1 MENEEYAIAYKEVSE
16 ILKYIPIFDYEK
28 IPREK
33 IELYKKM
40 QDRDYHFKY
49 NPLKTLDEQNVSKQA
64 KIIIGLLFRDY
75 WATQEQKS
83 KIVPK
88 QKNE

>member
-40 QDRDYHFKY
+40 QDRDYHL
-49 NPLKTLDEQNVSKQA
+49 N
-64 KIIIGLLFRDY
+64 IIH
-75 WATQEQKS
+75 
-83 KIVPK
+83 
-88 QKNE
+88 

>member
-49 NPLKTLDEQNVSKQA
+49 NPL
-64 KIIIGLLFRDY
+64 
-75 WATQEQKS
+75 
-83 KIVPK
+83 
-88 QKNE
+88 

>member
-33 IELYKKM
+33 IELYKK
-40 QDRDYHFKY
+40 Y
-49 NPLKTLDEQNVSKQA
+49 NINFTAYILQ
-64 KIIIGLLFRDY
+64 
-75 WATQEQKS
+75 
-83 KIVPK
+83 
-88 QKNE
+88 

>member
-49 NPLKTLDEQNVSKQA
+49 SLEISISSKLQFSPSFNLEPIVSRMA
-64 KIIIGLLFRDY
+64 VGC
-75 WATQEQKS
+75 S
-83 KIVPK
+83 KISF
-88 QKNE
+88 NI

>member
-33 IELYKKM
+33 IELYIK
-40 QDRDYHFKY
+40 RC
-49 NPLKTLDEQNVSKQA
+49 
-64 KIIIGLLFRDY
+64 KIEIINLN
-75 WATQEQKS
+75 
-83 KIVPK
+83 IIH
-88 QKNE
+88 

>member
-33 IELYKKM
+33 IELYKRCKI
-40 QDRDYHFKY
+40 
-49 NPLKTLDEQNVSKQA
+49 E
-64 KIIIGLLFRDY
+64 IIILN
-75 WATQEQKS
+75 
-83 KIVPK
+83 IIH
-88 QKNE
+88 